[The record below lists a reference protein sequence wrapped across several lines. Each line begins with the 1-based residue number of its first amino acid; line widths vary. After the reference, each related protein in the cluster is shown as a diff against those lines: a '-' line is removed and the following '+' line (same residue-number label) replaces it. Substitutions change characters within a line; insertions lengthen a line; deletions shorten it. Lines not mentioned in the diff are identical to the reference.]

1 MYPLSNLIVELET
14 ARTILVDAFE
24 SQTVHQIGLSAQ
36 QPPDGLCGKTGHLK
50 DVFSQFEEYE
60 KETVH

>member
-1 MYPLSNLIVELET
+1 
-14 ARTILVDAFE
+14 VDAFE
-24 SQTVHQIGLSAQ
+24 SQKVHQIGLNAQ
-36 QPPDGLCGKTGHLK
+36 QPRDGLRGKTCHLN